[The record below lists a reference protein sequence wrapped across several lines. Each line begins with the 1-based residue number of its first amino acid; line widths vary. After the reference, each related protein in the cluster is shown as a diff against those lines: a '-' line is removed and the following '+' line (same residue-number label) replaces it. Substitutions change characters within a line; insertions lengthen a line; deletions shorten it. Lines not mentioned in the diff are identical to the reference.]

1 MDQELLRQLSRIS
14 PEEAEILEGRRAVDR
29 SLYMDGSHDVV
40 TGDKLLPP
48 GRQITLRPHTR
59 FIAFPEHTHDYV
71 EMVYAS
77 RICWRIWWTRCSGRA
92 PTGRRCC
99 GSP

>member
-29 SLYMDGSHDVV
+29 SLYMDG
-40 TGDKLLPP
+40 
-48 GRQITLRPHTR
+48 
-59 FIAFPEHTHDYV
+59 
-71 EMVYAS
+71 
-77 RICWRIWWTRCSGRA
+77 
-92 PTGRRCC
+92 RRCC